1 MVVRR
6 VPFWPGSCEPTLLEC
21 AGAYKGPSSM
31 PYARWRVPGA
41 VPPTRIWGRDAFYQY
56 RTGDHREIT
65 PLCRGLRELAN
76 EQHVTKSRQEATGIN
91 TPSDAAYAGDAE
103 EPPLQTP
110 AYHTR
115 VFQRTTLEHAIE
127 HNYLVM
133 QPMMLPQ
140 LTTTRMQRTIEWTLA
155 SRA

>member
-1 MVVRR
+1 
-6 VPFWPGSCEPTLLEC
+6 
-21 AGAYKGPSSM
+21 M

-103 EPPLQTP
+103 EPPL
-110 AYHTR
+110 R
-115 VFQRTTLEHAIE
+115 
-127 HNYLVM
+127 
-133 QPMMLPQ
+133 
-140 LTTTRMQRTIEWTLA
+140 RM
-155 SRA
+155 RADEEPNAAV